1 MDNKNVKH
9 GINNEAQVFL
19 NSHFTSHTPLQF
31 QNILVFLFLLN
42 NKNLANL
49 VKSSG
54 ISSKFEIQLQKW
66 FGPTVGRV
74 LKGAMIREILVE
86 SSQCY
91 AHETRP
97 RLCTLALFLVCSIS
111 LQLLCCSLPY
121 IDRIWLLN
129 FWLDI
134 TIKNVKGILEFF
146 DMVYIFLVYILPPKL
161 GSLALGFE
169 ICMQICISNWL
180 IDIKKDHMISQFE

>member
-1 MDNKNVKH
+1 MKYLWYNIKNRIRLSK
-9 GINNEAQVFL
+9 
-19 NSHFTSHTPLQF
+19 
-31 QNILVFLFLLN
+31 LFN
-42 NKNLANL
+42 
-49 VKSSG
+49 
-54 ISSKFEIQLQKW
+54 
-66 FGPTVGRV
+66 PTVGLV

-146 DMVYIFLVYILPPKL
+146 DGIHFPSLYLT
-161 GSLALGFE
+161 SQTRELALGFE
-169 ICMQICISNWL
+169 FCMQICISN
-180 IDIKKDHMISQFE
+180 

>member
-1 MDNKNVKH
+1 M
-9 GINNEAQVFL
+9 
-19 NSHFTSHTPLQF
+19 
-31 QNILVFLFLLN
+31 
-42 NKNLANL
+42 
-49 VKSSG
+49 
-54 ISSKFEIQLQKW
+54 
-66 FGPTVGRV
+66 GRV

-146 DMVYIFLVYILPPKL
+146 WWYIYIFLVYILPPKL
-161 GSLALGFE
+161 ALGFE
-169 ICMQICISNWL
+169 FCMQICISNWL
-180 IDIKKDHMISQFE
+180 IDIKRTIWLANLSSSKNRNLSIAVLAVGLLTPNVSLFVSFNDMDF

>member
-1 MDNKNVKH
+1 M
-9 GINNEAQVFL
+9 
-19 NSHFTSHTPLQF
+19 
-31 QNILVFLFLLN
+31 
-42 NKNLANL
+42 
-49 VKSSG
+49 
-54 ISSKFEIQLQKW
+54 
-66 FGPTVGRV
+66 GRV

-146 DMVYIFLVYILPPKL
+146 WWYIYIFLVYILPPKL
-161 GSLALGFE
+161 GSLALDFE
-169 ICMQICISNWL
+169 ICMQICRTIRISNL
-180 IDIKKDHMISQFE
+180 RSSKNRNLSIAVLAVGLLMPNVSLFVSFNDMDF